1 MGLGRWTD
9 IGPRGCWSCDA
20 SLLICQGPI
29 LAKKSVGVVQ
39 NTPSSSRSS
48 PPPSDRIRASNL
60 QFTSMIPQVSSNPTS
75 LTTKERHYAQ
85 LAAKL
90 GTLANSFET
99 TRQHLNLAAEQAFY
113 MRKLGIAQA
122 ST

>member
-1 MGLGRWTD
+1 MNVWR
-9 IGPRGCWSCDA
+9 
-20 SLLICQGPI
+20 
-29 LAKKSVGVVQ
+29 LAID
-39 NTPSSSRSS
+39 T
-48 PPPSDRIRASNL
+48 
-60 QFTSMIPQVSSNPTS
+60 FTIMMPQVSSNATS

-99 TRQHLNLAAEQAFY
+99 TKQHLNLAAEQAFY

>member
-1 MGLGRWTD
+1 
-9 IGPRGCWSCDA
+9 
-20 SLLICQGPI
+20 
-29 LAKKSVGVVQ
+29 
-39 NTPSSSRSS
+39 
-48 PPPSDRIRASNL
+48 
-60 QFTSMIPQVSSNPTS
+60 MIPQVSSNATS

-99 TRQHLNLAAEQAFY
+99 TKQHLNLAAEQAFY

-122 ST
+122 STYVHSSSFRLYRLAETQMD

>member
-1 MGLGRWTD
+1 MISQVTY
-9 IGPRGCWSCDA
+9 
-20 SLLICQGPI
+20 Q
-29 LAKKSVGVVQ
+29 
-39 NTPSSSRSS
+39 PST
-48 PPPSDRIRASNL
+48 A
-60 QFTSMIPQVSSNPTS
+60 

-99 TRQHLNLAAEQAFY
+99 TKHHLNLAAEQAFY

-122 ST
+122 STFMAVLHEVDREQEANPSAESQQ

>member
-1 MGLGRWTD
+1 MW
-9 IGPRGCWSCDA
+9 ISQKSAEPA
-20 SLLICQGPI
+20 SQPVSHAHQPQKHDCII
-29 LAKKSVGVVQ
+29 HR
-39 NTPSSSRSS
+39 SSRLVTITTSATTQTDRLS
-48 PPPSDRIRASNL
+48 PK
-60 QFTSMIPQVSSNPTS
+60 MIPQVSSNATS

-99 TRQHLNLAAEQAFY
+99 TKQHLNLAAEQAFY
-113 MRKLGIAQA
+113 MRKLGLAQA